1 MNVFPA
7 YFTKAPVST
16 LTFTYLSLFI
26 IIRMWWTYSAMS
38 FNNIRPLN
46 TLTLATIPIIERKI
60 PAFLTF
66 LSYQLPIAHTL
77 TFLQHLILSTDPH
90 TFPPHSLESLL
101 AHTPPPIKQNLLVGS
116 TGQLLPPH
124 QQQLYALPI
133 HIGIPIT
140 SLLLGHTSVIDE
152 HQPLLTQAF
161 LHKWIVP
168 SVGILAH
175 DADL

>member
-1 MNVFPA
+1 
-7 YFTKAPVST
+7 
-16 LTFTYLSLFI
+16 
-26 IIRMWWTYSAMS
+26 MS

-46 TLTLATIPIIERKI
+46 TLTITTFPTIERKI

-77 TFLQHLILSTDPH
+77 TFLQHLIPSTDPH
-90 TFPPHSLESLL
+90 TIPPHSLEPLL

-116 TGQLLPPH
+116 TGQLLPAH
-124 QQQLYALPI
+124 QQQLYALPA
-133 HIGIPIT
+133 HIGIPLT
-140 SLLLGHTSVIDE
+140 SLFLAHTSVIDE
-152 HQPLLTQAF
+152 HQLLFAQAF